1 MPNNMPPLNEDVTI
15 VGMGHI
21 SKNRKNPTKLQYAL
35 VKQITANQCF
45 KKVYPMKKIP
55 ENLSNVENQGFCVRG
70 KNKELLCEGDS
81 GSPAIWKNKNGV
93 EYLIGI
99 AFFGQ
104 DDFKCGRSLMWSQK
118 VLPKISVQPSRYV
131 TIPGNIFEW
140 IEEKGG
146 KEMEKMINNC

>member
-21 SKNRKNPTKLQYAL
+21 SKNRKNPSKLQHAI
-35 VKQITANQCF
+35 VKQITAKKCF

-99 AFFGQ
+99 NFFAG
-104 DDFKCGRSLMWSQK
+104 KTRCGRNWMKSQK
-118 VLPKISVQPSRYV
+118 VLPKKSVKPSRYV